1 MHFSHDCGSRGQTN
15 SLYISPLLVRQP
27 SPHVLNYTQA
37 LHAVLSRLEVPTVGT
52 LMKKSLLLEIP
63 LSLIE
68 IVTVEER

>member
-1 MHFSHDCGSRGQTN
+1 MHFFHDCGSRGQTN
-15 SLYISPLLVRQP
+15 SLYTCPLLVGQP

-37 LHAVLSRLEVPTVGT
+37 HHAVLSRLEVPTVGT

-68 IVTVEER
+68 IVTIEER